1 VCRAKWRTCPLALLL
16 FLLTTRTFPSFLF
29 TFCLLPLSSHPAL
42 FCHSHLLYPNP
53 QIKHFLEDSSD
64 DAELSKFVKDFPG
77 SEPYHS
83 AESKTRVA
91 RPQILEPRPQ
101 SPDLCDDDVEF
112 RGSLWPQPSD
122 SQQYFSAPAPL
133 SPSSRP
139 RSPWGKLDPYDSSE
153 VETPALPLP
162 LSGVGAERPGE
173 GRKRAWGRCVGLC
186 IRCVRGTFLF
196 CISPRSVVSA
206 LKALETESNSRD

>member
-1 VCRAKWRTCPLALLL
+1 MCAGLVASTSSGFAAVSFNHTYFSFFPSHLLSFASIFPSCPL
-16 FLLTTRTFPSFLF
+16 
-29 TFCLLPLSSHPAL
+29 
-42 FCHSHLLYPNP
+42 CHSHLLYPNP

-162 LSGVGAERPGE
+162 LSGMGAERP
-173 GRKRAWGRCVGLC
+173 
-186 IRCVRGTFLF
+186 RGGQ
-196 CISPRSVVSA
+196 
-206 LKALETESNSRD
+206 EESLG

>member
-1 VCRAKWRTCPLALLL
+1 MCAGLDVSMSSGFAVVSFNHTY
-16 FLLTTRTFPSFLF
+16 FSFFLF
-29 TFCLLPLSSHPAL
+29 HLCLLPQSSHPAL

-83 AESKTRVA
+83 AESKTRAA

-112 RGSLWPQPSD
+112 RATLWPQPSD

-153 VETPALPLP
+153 VETPDLPLL
-162 LSGVGAERPGE
+162 LSGWVVPKDPG
-173 GRKRAWGRCVGLC
+173 R
-186 IRCVRGTFLF
+186 RGQ
-196 CISPRSVVSA
+196 
-206 LKALETESNSRD
+206 EESLG